1 MFKNKQIVKD
11 ILTLVFLWY
20 IVFFVTTLIFKGMS
34 DILGIFGT
42 LLMTFINIGSFIF
55 IVGLPVWKCIQDS
68 KPGNTPAERACKEI
82 LEEEARIEEL
92 RRNLVQTT
100 PEVAAIRQKRTQDI
114 HACLDGT
121 GMLWQW
127 ATAGTVNRL
136 YLYTPEMMQKGLPYY
151 SATFE
156 PNQEGRIIAIS
167 AKIDDKPVTFVNE
180 VYRQY
185 KEMENQKRNQPVQD
199 FMAAVMPSAT
209 WHWEDIKKHL
219 IMLTDITAGYK
230 DVIAQVA
237 YAQNGAVSFLSLHD
251 AAGTIIKCTDKVG
264 TPVSTAASSKAAPSP
279 AAAQE
284 EKGETVKLDTSASE
298 IDVVPEEKK
307 EEEQVVVETV
317 AGGEGLNPSAGNQAQ
332 PAQEPSTSDDEEKK
346 EPASAPV
353 VAPKQK
359 KDRKVEIIDDPDSE
373 LSDEERKG
381 LEQYVANGGLR
392 PTDEPGLSDED
403 MMRASKNT
411 YEFLAADINSYA
423 VSAMENGED
432 NFTIRWPDGIQ
443 TTKEAYFFAKYIV
456 EQVDGFE
463 HAKVRHSNMTIT
475 IFLAHEEY

>member
-1 MFKNKQIVKD
+1 MFKPTKQVVKD

-55 IVGLPVWKCIQDS
+55 IVGLPVWKYIQDS

-264 TPVSTAASSKAAPSP
+264 TPVSTAASSKSAHSP

-284 EKGETVKLDTSASE
+284 ENGKTVTLDTSASE

-307 EEEQVVVETV
+307 DEEQVVVETV

-332 PAQEPSTSDDEEKK
+332 PVQEPSASDAEEKNEPVSKPVDAKKKK
-346 EPASAPV
+346 E
-353 VAPKQK
+353 
-359 KDRKVEIIDDPDSE
+359 RTVEIIDDPEAPLSE
-373 LSDEERKG
+373 KERED
-381 LEQYVANGGLR
+381 LERYIANGGLS
-392 PTDEPGLSDED
+392 PTDEPGLSEET
-403 MMRASKNT
+403 MVNFAKNT
-411 YEFLAADINSYA
+411 YDSIALDLASCA
-423 VSAMENGED
+423 VSTRENGED
-432 NFTIRWPDGIQ
+432 NFTIRWPNGME
-443 TTKEAYFFAKYIV
+443 TVKEVCIFAKHVV
-456 EQVDGFE
+456 EQADGFKR
-463 HAKVRHSNMTIT
+463 ARVRHENETIT
-475 IFLAHEEY
+475 FLLDPEY